1 MLNHPGIDPVA
12 FSLGPVLVRWY
23 GLMYVFAF
31 FAAWGL
37 ARLRAGRAPWSR
49 QGWTRD
55 GVDDMIVCC
64 MIGVVL
70 GGRIGYAL
78 FYDLASF
85 AAHPLELFRIWHGGM
100 SFHGGFIGV
109 TLAMWWWSRKQR
121 RPFLDIM
128 DFIAP
133 CAAPGLF
140 FGRIGNFI
148 NGELWGRVTDAPWG
162 MIFPGGGPLPRHPS
176 QLYEAGLEGLV
187 LFAAVWLYSAGGGE
201 RGRPRGRVA
210 GLFALLY
217 GLFRFLVEF
226 VREPDVQIGF
236 LAFGWLT
243 MGQALCLPLIGVGL
257 WLLLRPSAPAPA
269 AGGAT
274 GADAGRTR
282 PARSSRRG

>member
-1 MLNHPGIDPVA
+1 MLIHPGIDPVA

-37 ARLRAGRAPWSR
+37 ARLRAARAPWSR
-49 QGWTRD
+49 QGWTRE

-64 MIGVVL
+64 MIGVVA

-78 FYDLASF
+78 FYDFASF
-85 AAHPLELFRIWHGGM
+85 AAHPLELFRIWRGGM

-121 RPFLDIM
+121 RPFLEVM
-128 DFIAP
+128 DFVAP
-133 CAAPGLF
+133 CVAPGLF

-162 MIFPGGGPLPRHPS
+162 MIFPGGGSLPRHPS
-176 QLYEAGLEGLV
+176 QLYE
-187 LFAAVWLYSAGGGE
+187 
-201 RGRPRGRVA
+201 A

-226 VREPDVQIGF
+226 VREPDVQIGY

-257 WLLLRPSAPAPA
+257 WLLLRPSAPAPVA
-269 AGGAT
+269 AGT
-274 GADAGRTR
+274 EAGRKR
-282 PARSSRRG
+282 PARPPRRERH

>member
-1 MLNHPGIDPVA
+1 MLIHPGIDPVA

-37 ARLRAGRAPWSR
+37 ARLRAARAPWSR
-49 QGWTRD
+49 QDWTRE

-64 MIGVVL
+64 MIGVVA

-78 FYDLASF
+78 FYDFASF
-85 AAHPLELFRIWHGGM
+85 AAHPLELFRIWRGGM

-121 RPFLDIM
+121 RHYLEVM
-128 DFIAP
+128 DFVAP
-133 CAAPGLF
+133 CVAQGLF

-162 MIFPGGGPLPRHPS
+162 MIFPGGGSLPRHPS

-226 VREPDVQIGF
+226 VREPDVQIGY

-257 WLLLRPSAPAPA
+257 WLLLRPSAPAPVA
-269 AGGAT
+269 AGPE
-274 GADAGRTR
+274 AGRKR
-282 PARSSRRG
+282 PARPPRRERH